1 MKHISMKLFLLLAF
15 WGISSAMA
23 QAQDV
28 SGVVKDEKGELLP
41 GVSVQAVGSTVGAST
56 TIDGTFK
63 IRVKDLN
70 TAVLRF
76 SFIGMQNQDVPV
88 KGQRQIMVVMK
99 TSSVQLEEVV
109 AIGYGFTR
117 KKDVTGSVSSVSAK
131 TISSAPVASAAQ
143 AITGRMAGVQITTA
157 EGSPDAEVR
166 IRVRGGGSITQDNS
180 PLYIVDGFPVNSISD
195 VAPSDIQSIDVLK
208 DASSTAIY
216 GSRGA
221 NGVIIITTKSGSEGK
236 VSVSFNMY
244 LGQRWLAKELDV
256 LSPYE
261 YALWQYELTGGTGQ
275 TFDNFTKYYGAYS
288 DLEKYKLQKGIDWQD
303 KVFGENAL
311 TQYYNFGVTGGS
323 KGVKYNVGLTRNAED
338 GIMKLT
344 GFERNNLNIKLT
356 VNLAKNLD
364 FDFNSRMAY
373 TKVDG
378 AGTSTAGNSS
388 NARLKH
394 AVKYAPTSG
403 IADIS
408 QGTNLDYLDE
418 LEGSSSLINPIDVL
432 NDDYRQQRKMV
443 SNYNGGLTWNII
455 DQLRFRTEWGIE
467 LGDQTTDI
475 YYGSNTPQSRTN
487 GGGLPM
493 ASINKQNSQRWRMV
507 NTLSYDKRDI
517 LPGHNINVMVG
528 QELNSYTYNTVT
540 SESRFFPEGLRE
552 NTVLQNMNLGTPQP
566 TLSYKAPAENLE
578 SYFGRLNYSY
588 KDRYMASFTIR
599 ADGSSLFAPSNQWSV
614 FPSGAVAWRL
624 NDEDFMASTKDWLS
638 TLKLRASYGE
648 AGNNRISS
656 GMWKLFYQTG
666 STKPYYINETLQN
679 MLLPSSILGN
689 KDLKWETTVTRNVG
703 VDFGFFKSRINGS
716 VEAYLNNVSNLLLAA
731 TIPAN
736 TGYTSQMQNIGKT
749 QNKGIEF
756 SLEGVIVDTKDFS
769 LRASANIAFNKNKIE
784 ELGDVNS
791 FLTSSGWIRDGNP
804 AGDYLVQE
812 GSPVGLMYGYVNDGM
827 YSFDDFT
834 FDDVNKKWV
843 LNADVASN
851 FAITGA
857 QTMPGQMKYKDLNKD
872 GKIDAN
878 NDRKVIGDANPKH
891 TGGFNLTSTYKGF
904 DLSVF
909 FNWVYGNDVYNANK
923 MEFSQFGDTRLYNNL
938 LSLNSSDKR
947 FTVVDKQTGEFV
959 GTDPVRLKEVNKN
972 ATMWSPRY
980 TITNLSSWAIED
992 GSFLR
997 LNNITLGYSL
1007 PSTLLKRIK
1016 VSSLRFYATLYNV
1029 YTWTNYSGYD
1039 PEVDTR
1045 RSTPLTPN
1053 VDYSAYPRSR
1063 QYVIG
1068 LNVNF

>member
-1 MKHISMKLFLLLAF
+1 
-15 WGISSAMA
+15 MA

-28 SGVVKDEKGELLP
+28 TGVVKDEKGELLP
-41 GVSVQAVGSTVGAST
+41 GVSVQVVGSTVGAST
-56 TIDGTFK
+56 SIDGTFK
-63 IRVKDLN
+63 VKVKDLN
-70 TAVLRF
+70 AAVLRF
-76 SFIGMQNQDVPV
+76 SFVGMQNQDVPV
-88 KGQRQIMVVMK
+88 KGQKNLTVIMK
-99 TSSVQLEEVV
+99 SSSVQLEEVV

-131 TISSAPVASAAQ
+131 TISSIPVSSAAQ
-143 AITGRMAGVQITTA
+143 AITGRLAGVQITTS
-157 EGSPDAEVR
+157 EGSPDAEVK

-221 NGVIIITTKSGSEGK
+221 NGVVIITTKSGSEGK
-236 VSVSFNMY
+236 ISVSFNMY

-256 LSPYE
+256 LNPYE
-261 YALWQYELTGGTGQ
+261 YALWQYELTGGTGT
-275 TFDNFTKYYGAYS
+275 TFDNFTKYYGTFK
-288 DLEKYKLQKGIDWQD
+288 DLDLYKQQAGTNWQD
-303 KVFGENAL
+303 EVFGKLAL
-311 TQYYNFGVTGGS
+311 TEYYNFGVTGGS

-338 GIMKLT
+338 GIMRLT
-344 GFERNNLNIKLT
+344 GFERNNLNVKLT
-356 VNLAKNLD
+356 VNLAKGLD

-378 AGTSTAGNSS
+378 AGTSTAGSSS

-394 AVKYAPTSG
+394 AVKYAPTAG

-467 LGDQTTDI
+467 FGEQTTDT

-487 GGGLPM
+487 GSGLPM
-493 ASINKQNSQRWRMV
+493 ASISKLNSQRWRMV

-528 QELNSYTYNTVT
+528 QELNSYTYNTT
-540 SESRFFPEGLRE
+540 TAESRFFPEGLRE
-552 NTVLQNMNLGTPQP
+552 ETVLANMNLGTAQP

-578 SYFGRLNYSY
+578 SFFGRLNYSY
-588 KDRYMASFTIR
+588 KDRYMASFTLR
-599 ADGSSLFAPSNQWSV
+599 ADGSSLFASDNQWSI
-614 FPSGAVAWRL
+614 FPSGALAWRI
-624 NDEDFMASTKDWLS
+624 NEESFMESTKGWLS

-648 AGNNRISS
+648 AGNNRITA
-656 GMWKLFYQTG
+656 GLWKLFYQTG
-666 STKPYYINETLQN
+666 SVKPYYVNETLQN
-679 MLLPSSILGN
+679 MLIPSSVLSN
-689 KDLKWETTVTRNVG
+689 ENLKWETTITRNLG
-703 VDFGFFKSRINGS
+703 LDFGLFNSRINGS
-716 VEAYLNNVSNLLLAA
+716 VELYLNNVKDLLLAA

-749 QNKGIEF
+749 QNKGLEF
-756 SLEGVIVDTKDFS
+756 SLEGVIIDKKDFT
-769 LRASANIAFNKNKIE
+769 LRASANIAFNRNKIE
-784 ELGDVNS
+784 ELGTINS

-804 AGDYLVQE
+804 AGDYLVEE
-812 GSPVGLMYGYVNDGM
+812 GRPVGLMYGYVNDGM

-843 LNADVASN
+843 LNSNVASN
-851 FAITGA
+851 FGITGA
-857 QTMPGQMKYKDLNKD
+857 QAMPGQMKYKDLNGD
-872 GKIDAN
+872 GKIDGT
-878 NDRKVIGDANPKH
+878 NDRAVIGNANPKH
-891 TGGFNLTSTYKGF
+891 TGGFSLSSTFKGF

-923 MEFSQFGDTRLYNNL
+923 MEFTQFGDTRLYNNL
-938 LSLNSSDKR
+938 LSGMNSDNR
-947 FTVVDKQTGEFV
+947 FTVVDAITGDFV
-959 GTDPVRLKEVNKN
+959 GNDPVRLKEVNKN
-972 ATMWSPRY
+972 ATIWSPRY

-1007 PSTLLKRIK
+1007 PASLLKRVKIQ
-1016 VSSLRFYATLYNV
+1016 SLRFYTTLYNV

-1063 QYVIG
+1063 QYVVG
-1068 LNVNF
+1068 VNINF